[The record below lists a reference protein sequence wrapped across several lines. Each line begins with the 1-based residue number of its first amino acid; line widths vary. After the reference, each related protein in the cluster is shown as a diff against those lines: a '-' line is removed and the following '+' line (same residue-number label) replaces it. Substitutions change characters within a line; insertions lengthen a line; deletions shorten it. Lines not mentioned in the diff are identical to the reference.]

1 LCAHACAY
9 VASSAFSFCVL
20 PCEHPAIV
28 GSFRIINSMRCSY
41 TFARSHACY
50 TNVWLL
56 FLHGL
61 YALSACIFHSIFKSC
76 HVPSPSNTY
85 WCKRQ
90 ECAYRSRYSLH
101 SGATLHHIILL
112 NFRVGLWYSTP
123 YHRGRD
129 QDSILHHLFDKDACI
144 HNTTCYMCACV
155 RACVFL
161 IIESCFILCMYACIV
176 FEMHSF

>member
-1 LCAHACAY
+1 MCAHACAY

-112 NFRVGLWYSTP
+112 NFRGGLWYSTP

-129 QDSILHHLFDKDACI
+129 QDSLLHHLFDKDACI

-155 RACVFL
+155 RACVL
-161 IIESCFILCMYACIV
+161 LIV
-176 FEMHSF
+176 F